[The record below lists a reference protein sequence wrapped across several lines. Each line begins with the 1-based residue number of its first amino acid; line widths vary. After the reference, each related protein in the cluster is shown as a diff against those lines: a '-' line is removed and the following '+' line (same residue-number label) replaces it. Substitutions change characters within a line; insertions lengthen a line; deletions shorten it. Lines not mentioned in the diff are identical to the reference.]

1 MSDIQEYK
9 ISINFST
16 KNADKAK
23 DDIDKVKKSVGALKG
38 TTSASKLATAG
49 IGKLTSSFGGLTKM
63 LKGFVAV
70 KTFTSLGRTIFSLGG
85 QTADYIETVNLF
97 RASMGD
103 AADQAQEFIDKAE
116 NLLGMDP
123 SNMMQSISQF
133 YNLAQGVGVAS
144 DRAYTMSQNLT
155 QLAGDLSSFANIS
168 FETAQQKLMS
178 GLSGQVKPLREYG
191 IALDQA
197 TLQEKAYALGINEKV
212 KNMTR
217 AQKTELIYYQIMSS
231 TQKMQGDLGRS
242 LLSPANSIRVMQT
255 EFKALARAVGSIFI
269 PIMMKIIPVVRAVTQ
284 ILTQAA
290 KAIANFFGFEMTD
303 FNADLGSVGNLL
315 TGVSDDIDGVGDSAD
330 DTAKKLNK
338 MLMPFD
344 ELNNVNF
351 DTGSGSGG
359 GAGAGG
365 IGDGGSLGLELP
377 EYDMFASMSE
387 SMDGTINKIKEKL
400 TTLFEPI
407 KSSWDTH
414 GKGVMDAFNYSIEEN
429 NRLWG
434 AVGKSFEEVWMNGT
448 GETTLNIIFDLL
460 TNIFNIIGNIK
471 GAFATAW
478 ETDGTGTQII
488 QNLWDGFNNL
498 LGIIN
503 SVADSIKKFTESP
516 DFQRFANSM
525 MNIIKSVS
533 GIFKTI
539 TEKAKE
545 IWEGGLKDAFEQALG
560 VLSRIGEV
568 VDFLWK
574 TILEPLVNWIIQTLT
589 PIFEGIIKY
598 IGGAVEAF
606 KGWLDVLLGLVH
618 GDWQRVWDGFG
629 EVFEGWG
636 KTLEGIWETIKG
648 FFQGIIDWIYVTFF
662 KGIVDNFNEN
672 KDKLKESWDKI
683 KSAMETAK
691 NWINDH
697 IIQPVKTFF
706 ENLGTG
712 IATTWDNI
720 KNGITTK
727 INEIKTGVETTFNTI
742 RDKITGPIE
751 TAKTWIHD
759 KIEDIKGFFKFDW
772 EFPPIKKPHIW
783 WSTQPAPDW
792 IANILR
798 AIRLPA
804 EIPKLNVEWYAS
816 GGFPDVGQLFVANEA
831 GPEMIGQI
839 GNRTAVANQD
849 QITTAI
855 ANATYNAI
863 SRALAE
869 NRSSDQPAVIQVNLG
884 NEQLYK
890 GYGQYRNEQAN
901 MYGINV

>member
-38 TTSASKLATAG
+38 TTAASKLATAG

-70 KTFTSLGRTIFSLGG
+70 KTFKKLGETIFSLGG
-85 QTADYIETVNLF
+85 KMADYIETVNLF
-97 RASMGD
+97 RASMGE
-103 AADQAQEFIDKAE
+103 AASAAEEFIADAE
-116 NLLGMDP
+116 GKLGLD
-123 SNMMQSISQF
+123 NRQLRDSISQF
-133 YNLAQGVGVAS
+133 YNLAQGIGIAD
-144 DRAYTMSQNLT
+144 DRAYTMSKNLT

-178 GLSGQVKPLREYG
+178 GMSGQVKPLREYG

-315 TGVSDDIDGVGDSAD
+315 SGVSDDIGGVGDSAD

-344 ELNNVNF
+344 ELNNVSF
-351 DTGSGSGG
+351 DTGSSGSGAG
-359 GAGAGG
+359 VGAG
-365 IGDGGSLGLELP
+365 IGDGGSLGIKLP

-387 SMDGTINKIKEKL
+387 SMDTTINKIKDTLK
-400 TTLFEPI
+400 TLFEPI
-407 KSSWDTH
+407 QNSWDTY
-414 GKGVMDAFNYSIEEN
+414 GQKVMS
-429 NRLWG
+429 
-434 AVGKSFEEVWMNGT
+434 SFEYSLNASSNLMSAIGGSFAQVWMNGT
-448 GETTLNIIFDLL
+448 GETTLNIIFNLL
-460 TNIFNIIGNIK
+460 SDIFTIIGNIK
-471 GAFATAW
+471 NAFAIAW
-478 ETDGTGTQII
+478 ENNGTGTQII

-498 LGIIN
+498 LSIIESVGNTIKEFTQTEEFKNFANAIMGIIKN
-503 SVADSIKKFTESP
+503 
-516 DFQRFANSM
+516 
-525 MNIIKSVS
+525 VS
-533 GIFKTI
+533 NVFKTI
-539 TEKAKE
+539 TEKAKQ
-545 IWEGGLKDAFEQALG
+545 IWDGGLKDAFSQLLG
-560 VLSRIGEV
+560 FFARIGEV
-568 VDFLWK
+568 VGIVFEKLQPAIQWLLD
-574 TILEPLVNWIIQTLT
+574 TLEPVLEGLGKSIGGIIQILNGVLDFIIGVFTGDWERAWDGVGSIFDGFRKMIEGIWDAIGGVLKGIWDFIYKYIIEPIGNGLKSMWEGIQQDFTTRVNWINEHVIE
-589 PIFEGIIKY
+589 PIKKF
-598 IGGAVEAF
+598 F
-606 KGWLDVLLGLVH
+606 SGL
-618 GDWQRVWDGFG
+618 QENISKIWDG
-629 EVFEGWG
+629 
-636 KTLEGIWETIKG
+636 
-648 FFQGIIDWIYVTFF
+648 
-662 KGIVDNFNEN
+662 
-672 KDKLKESWDKI
+672 
-683 KSAMETAK
+683 
-691 NWINDH
+691 
-697 IIQPVKTFF
+697 
-706 ENLGTG
+706 
-712 IATTWDNI
+712 I
-720 KNGITTK
+720 KNGISEK
-727 INEIKTGVETTFNTI
+727 INNIKSTVETTFNTI
-742 RDKITGPIE
+742 REKITGPIE
-751 TAKTWIHD
+751 KAKEIINTA
-759 KIEDIKGFFKFDW
+759 IEKIKGFFKFNW
-772 EFPPIKKPHIW
+772 EFPKLKTPHISW
-783 WSTQPAPDW
+783 GTQPAPDW
-792 IANILR
+792 IGKILR
-798 AIRLPA
+798 AINLPDQ
-804 EIPKLNVEWYAS
+804 IPKMNVSWYAE
-816 GGFPDVGQLFVANEA
+816 GGFPEMGELFFMNEA

-869 NRSSDQPAVIQVNLG
+869 NRSNDQPAVIQVNLG

-890 GYGQYRNEQAN
+890 GYGQYKNEQSN
-901 MYGINV
+901 MYGISL

>member
-377 EYDMFASMSE
+377 TYDMFASMSE
-387 SMDGTINKIKEKL
+387 SMDTTISNIKETLK
-400 TTLFEPI
+400 TLFEPVQN
-407 KSSWDTH
+407 SWNTY
-414 GKGVMDAFNYSIEEN
+414 GQGVMDSFNYALSESF
-429 NRLWG
+429 RLSG
-434 AVGKSFEEVWMNGT
+434 DIAGSLMDVWSNGT
-448 GETTLNIIFDLL
+448 GETTLNNIWGIL
-460 TNIFNIIGNIK
+460 TNILNTIGNIK
-471 GAFATAW
+471 GAFANAW
-478 ETDGTGTQII
+478 EEDGTGTQII

-498 LGIIN
+498 LEIIN
-503 SVADSIKKFTESP
+503 GVAGAIKEFTGSPEFQKFAT
-516 DFQRFANSM
+516 AIT
-525 MNIIKSVS
+525 NIIKTVS
-533 GIFKTI
+533 GLFKTV
-539 TEKAKE
+539 TEKLKE
-545 IWEGGLKDAFEQALG
+545 IWEGGLKDGFTG
-560 VLSRIGEV
+560 VLGLFTRIGEV
-568 VDFLWK
+568 IDIVFQALQPQIEWLLN
-574 TILEPLVNWIIQTLT
+574 TVTPIIQGLIKQIGGIIDILNGVLDFIIGVFTGDWDRAWQGIQDVFGGVQKYFDGGLQA
-589 PIFEGIIKY
+589 IRGFFEGIWN
-598 IGGAVEAF
+598 
-606 KGWLDVLLGLVH
+606 WLD
-618 GDWQRVWDGFG
+618 
-629 EVFEGWG
+629 
-636 KTLEGIWETIKG
+636 T
-648 FFQGIIDWIYVTFF
+648 TFF
-662 KGIVDNFNEN
+662 KGIREGFEG
-672 KDKLKESWDKI
+672 LKNNAGEIWGKI
-683 KSAMETAK
+683 QRNMETAK

-697 IIQPVKTFF
+697 IIQPIKTFF

-727 INEIKTGVETTFNTI
+727 VNEIKTKVETTFNTI
-742 RDKITGPIE
+742 RDKITGPIN
-751 TAKTWIHD
+751 TAKELIHTA
-759 KIEDIKGFFKFDW
+759 IENIKGFFKFDW
-772 EFPPIKKPHIW
+772 EFPPIKTPHIW
-783 WSTQPAPDW
+783 WSTQAAPDW
-792 IANILR
+792 IATILR

-804 EIPKLNVEWYAS
+804 EIPKLNVEWYAE
-816 GGFPDVGQLFVANEA
+816 GGFPEMGELFFMNEA

-890 GYGQYRNEQAN
+890 GYGQYKNEQSN
-901 MYGINV
+901 MYGINI

>member
-38 TTSASKLATAG
+38 TTQSAKLATAG

-70 KTFTSLGRTIFSLGG
+70 KTFTKLGETIFSLGG
-85 QTADYIETVNLF
+85 KMADYIETVNLF
-97 RASMGD
+97 RASMGE
-103 AADQAQEFIDKAE
+103 AASAAEEFIADAE
-116 NLLGMDP
+116 GKLGLD
-123 SNMMQSISQF
+123 NQQLRNSISQF
-133 YNLAQGVGVAS
+133 YNLAQGIGIAD

-269 PIMMKIIPVVRAVTQ
+269 PIMMKIIPVVRVVTQ

-290 KAIANFFGFEMTD
+290 QAIANLLGFKMEN

-315 TGVSDDIDGVGDSAD
+315 TGVSDDIGGVGDAAE
-330 DTAKKLNK
+330 DTTKKLNK

-351 DTGSGSGG
+351 DTGSSSG

-377 EYDMFASMSE
+377 TYDMFASMSE

-407 KSSWDTH
+407 KNSWDTH

-471 GAFATAW
+471 SAFATAW
-478 ETDGTGTQII
+478 ETDGTGTQIV
-488 QNLWDGFNNL
+488 QNLWDAFNNL
-498 LGIIN
+498 LDVIGQVSGAIE
-503 SVADSIKKFTESP
+503 KFTSSP
-516 DFQRFANSM
+516 TFQKFATETTKTVET
-525 MNIIKSVS
+525 IS
-533 GIFKTI
+533 GWFKT
-539 TEKAKE
+539 
-545 IWEGGLKDAFEQALG
+545 
-560 VLSRIGEV
+560 
-568 VDFLWK
+568 
-574 TILEPLVNWIIQTLT
+574 LT
-589 PIFEGIIKY
+589 
-598 IGGAVEAF
+598 
-606 KGWLDVLLGLVH
+606 
-618 GDWQRVWDGFG
+618 
-629 EVFEGWG
+629 
-636 KTLEGIWETIKG
+636 ETIKG
-648 FFQGIIDWIYVTFF
+648 VWENGGEQTFTSLLDTGTKLVTLLEVLAQKLSPIIDFATKLAGDKITEIVKAIGIMSETLGGFIDTVTKLLEGDWGGAWKSASETIETMKQKISEFDIKSIPIFGNIFGFVVEKIQRVMEFVTNMKTAFEGFLQFF
-662 KGIVDNFNEN
+662 KGIFTGDFQ
-672 KDKLKESWDKI
+672 
-683 KSAMETAK
+683 SA
-691 NWINDH
+691 WQGLYQGVSGVIS
-697 IIQPVKTFF
+697 
-706 ENLGTG
+706 G
-712 IATTWDNI
+712 ILNTVT
-720 KNGITTK
+720 
-727 INEIKTGVETTFNTI
+727 TTFNNIFNAITTPI
-742 RDKITGPIE
+742 RNAGNF
-751 TAKTWIHD
+751 IHD
-759 KIEDIKGFFKFDW
+759 TIENIKGFFKFDW
-772 EFPPIKKPHIW
+772 EFPKIKTPHLSW
-783 WSTQPAPDW
+783 TTQPAPGW
-792 IANILR
+792 IATILR
-798 AIRLPA
+798 AINLPA
-804 EIPKLNVEWYAS
+804 EIPKLNVSWYAE
-816 GGFPDVGQLFVANEA
+816 GGFPEIGELFFMNEA

-863 SRALAE
+863 SKALSE
-869 NRSSDQPAVIQVNLG
+869 NRSSEQPTIVQVNLG
-884 NEQLYK
+884 NEELYK
-890 GYGQYRNEQAN
+890 GYGKYKNEQAN
-901 MYGINV
+901 MLGVSIG